1 MQRSGTQRSG
11 TPFRGTV
18 GPARLFWAPALWL
31 VLLLD
36 IFLQLFFLAPW
47 RAQLQRPHHA
57 QPHWFER
64 ACVSKPLRL
73 KQMFRQGSG
82 VFTLVLPASPHDF
95 GAQIL
100 RRRRPR
106 GPESRPRCVLRSQ
119 LCSARLRRMLNAL
132 LFTSKTT
139 GGTGSLF
146 FLFVI
151 VPSTPPSKWRQGRRR
166 GRRQSGRKRCPH

>member
-73 KQMFRQGSG
+73 KKMLRQGSG

-95 GAQIL
+95 GAQIP

-119 LCSARLRRMLNAL
+119 LCSPWPRRMLNAL
-132 LFTSKTT
+132 FPSRR
-139 GGTGSLF
+139 TGSCFF
-146 FLFVI
+146 FLFFYQLY
-151 VPSTPPSKWRQGRRR
+151 SSFHT
-166 GRRQSGRKRCPH
+166 SG

>member
-1 MQRSGTQRSG
+1 MLVWLASNHHETRSGVQRSGTQRSG

-73 KQMFRQGSG
+73 KKMFRQGSG

-95 GAQIL
+95 RVRMP

-106 GPESRPRCVLRSQ
+106 GLESRPRYVLRPPTSQ
-119 LCSARLRRMLNAL
+119 SLRSCPRLRNGVTTPVPRSLGPG
-132 LFTSKTT
+132 LF
-139 GGTGSLF
+139 
-146 FLFVI
+146 
-151 VPSTPPSKWRQGRRR
+151 
-166 GRRQSGRKRCPH
+166 